1 MTESLQA
8 FLQLTRKKHILGGSA
23 LSQIFTHQVGIS
35 SSSNPHDKLWDRP
48 HWPSPLRTQ
57 ATHLPKRTWC
67 APPPPPSPSPPP
79 PPPPPPVHLLL
90 LPMLSL
96 LLLSLPLLLR
106 LLLLLLL
113 LYKAA
118 TVSPLVYFL
127 SCNSRGWI
135 QYSFLKSFV
144 LKSCQRNRKGK
155 NCESNS

>member
-8 FLQLTRKKHILGGSA
+8 FLQLTRKKYILGGSA

-113 LYKAA
+113 YKAA

-135 QYSFLKSFV
+135 QYSFSKFSFEV
-144 LKSCQRNRKGK
+144 MPKNGMGK
-155 NCESNS
+155 NCIANS

>member
-1 MTESLQA
+1 MNNNRFDVNMTESLQA

-113 LYKAA
+113 YKAA

-135 QYSFLKSFV
+135 QYSFLKVSF
-144 LKSCQRNRKGK
+144 
-155 NCESNS
+155 